1 MAQDITWL
9 GNSYQNVPFVD
20 LPKTGGGSAV
30 FADPSGVTSVAADVA
45 QGKIFMQA
53 DGSLGAGTASG
64 GGGGSVIV
72 GALRPDAELVQ
83 KWAQDKM
90 VVRDLSV
97 TIPSYST
104 SASTLVASAALSPS
118 SPQGDFTQ
126 YAYYLVQRV
135 LATPVYNTASVVK
148 GKPLCWAMANMHE
161 YVFVDSA
168 LFQTASSSQHGKG
181 WSDYQSTVQ
190 RLVYYSSTTA
200 TSVYTSASYGIYS
213 AFPNVS
219 FTSNT
224 STGKGT
230 ITPQSPSLSIRGSTT
245 YLTSTVWSTMTD
257 IRFQYVIEIYRAPN
271 TASVVGWGLQ
281 SQFWRCADAFNSGG
295 TLT

>member
-1 MAQDITWL
+1 MAQNVTLL
-9 GNSYQNVPFVD
+9 GASYADVPAVQ
-20 LPKTGGGSAV
+20 LPKTGGGTAL

-53 DGSLGAGTASG
+53 DGSLGTGTASG
-64 GGGGSVIV
+64 GGGGSVIL
-72 GALRPDAELVQ
+72 GALRPDAVLVQ
-83 KWAQDKM
+83 RWTQDKM
-90 VVRDLSV
+90 VVRDLGK
-97 TIPSYST
+97 TIPAYST
-104 SASTLVASAALSPS
+104 TASTLVVSATLSPS

-126 YAYYLVQRV
+126 NAYYLVQRV

-148 GKPLCWAMANMHE
+148 GKPLCWAMADIHE
-161 YVFVDSA
+161 YVFVNSA

-181 WSDYQSTVQ
+181 WSDYHSTVQ
-190 RLVYYSSTTA
+190 RLVFYSSTTA

-213 AFPNVS
+213 TFPTVS
-219 FTSNT
+219 FSSNT
-224 STGKGT
+224 STGIGT
-230 ITPQSPSLSIRGSTT
+230 ITPSSPSLTIRGSST
-245 YLTSTVWSTMTD
+245 YLSSTVWPTMTD
-257 IRFQYVIEIYRAPN
+257 IRFQYVIEIYRVPN